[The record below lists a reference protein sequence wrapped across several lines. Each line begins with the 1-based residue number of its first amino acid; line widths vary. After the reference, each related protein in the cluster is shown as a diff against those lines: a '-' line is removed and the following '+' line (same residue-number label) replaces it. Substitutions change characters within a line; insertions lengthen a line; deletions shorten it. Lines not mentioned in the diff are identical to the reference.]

1 MLIGEGGF
9 EDWGR
14 GKGNFI
20 EHGGLIECKRIL
32 EYHNM
37 KIRKGISLFL
47 NTEFNNNILIL
58 CLIQIF
64 YIRKIVFVNEFLYR
78 GIGFEILSRAFQIE
92 N

>member
-1 MLIGEGGF
+1 M
-9 EDWGR
+9 
-14 GKGNFI
+14 
-20 EHGGLIECKRIL
+20 EHGGLIECKGIL
-32 EYHNM
+32 EYENM

-64 YIRKIVFVNEFLYR
+64 YICKIVFVNEKFLYH
-78 GIGFEILSRAFQIE
+78 GIGFEILSRVFQIE